1 MFLNKR
7 FFFSNLNKLT
17 LFEKQPHVAVAV
29 SGGPDSMALVYLIN
43 KWIDKKNG
51 KLTALIFNHRI
62 RNYSNEEANEV
73 QTTLTKMKINSCVIN
88 AKKNHVIKKNMSQ
101 ARANRFNGL
110 LSFCKKNNILHL
122 FLGHHFDDNLETFLI
137 RRLNGSNLEGLG
149 SMSLVTYINRVQI
162 LRPFLKINKKS
173 IVNFNNKNKIN
184 FINDPSNEDINF
196 TRVKVRSF
204 LKKKQYQNKIKNDFK
219 IIKKEIKNYKKMIW
233 ELFFKNIVRINSKQ
247 IIINF
252 EKFIKNDDLI
262 IEKHILIFLKFFS
275 NQNYQT
281 RTIKIKLL
289 LEAIKKTDFKMF
301 NLSSVIVQKYGSF
314 LIFSQ
319 K

>member
-1 MFLNKR
+1 
-7 FFFSNLNKLT
+7 
-17 LFEKQPHVAVAV
+17 
-29 SGGPDSMALVYLIN
+29 MALVYLIN